1 MRNALYAVCTKD
13 VRSADNTK
21 VGKIGDSI
29 TQKVKEVLFR
39 QFSKI
44 AMTVRIILVDIGGQ
58 CMYDTGF
65 LVPIVIICTVVN
77 IRCKQELPV
86 CIGHGRFDGKD
97 IVCQIAVKGKHGL
110 GRKIC
115 LGFITA
121 VINQLHTGTFNQPG
135 KDTILYIC
143 PGFPAHGRQP
153 DVLGIKNVI
162 FDIYE
167 YRAGRLREKL
177 EEFMSK
183 GNIAAI
189 LYSNPNNP
197 AWICLTEEELQIIGE
212 CANKYD
218 VVVLEDMAYLCM
230 DFRKDMSRPF
240 EPPFQPTVARYT
252 DNYVITLSASKI
264 FSYAGE
270 RIAVAVISDKLYHRE
285 YPELRRRYGIGGFG
299 DNYILTYLYVA
310 SSGTSHSA
318 QYALAAMFKAAV
330 EGRYNFVGELREYG
344 RRSERS
350 RDIFEKHGFHLVYDK
365 DMDQTIGDGFFYTVG
380 YGNLD
385 NNSLMVRLMRCGI
398 NAIALNTTGSGQS
411 GIRVCVSRLLT
422 DEDFQAL
429 DERLQLFVELD
440 KE

>member
-1 MRNALYAVCTKD
+1 MKQPISQQVIQDILDQHDIADISKATIRQSVAVGAAL
-13 VRSADNTK
+13 
-21 VGKIGDSI
+21 
-29 TQKVKEVLFR
+29 E
-39 QFSKI
+39 KI
-44 AMTVRIILVDIGGQ
+44 AGEPFVHLEIGVPGIEACPIGIDAQKEALDRGVASVYPVISGLPELKQNASQFVKAFIDIDVPAQCIVPTVGSMQGSFNLILE
-58 CMYDTGF
+58 CS
-65 LVPIVIICTVVN
+65 
-77 IRCKQELPV
+77 
-86 CIGHGRFDGKD
+86 
-97 IVCQIAVKGKHGL
+97 
-110 GRKIC
+110 
-115 LGFITA
+115 
-121 VINQLHTGTFNQPG
+121 QLQPG

-162 FDIYE
+162 FNIYE

-218 VVVLEDMAYLCM
+218 VIVLEDMAYLCM

>member
-1 MRNALYAVCTKD
+1 MKQPISQQVIQDILDQHDIADISKATIRQSVAVGAAL
-13 VRSADNTK
+13 
-21 VGKIGDSI
+21 
-29 TQKVKEVLFR
+29 E
-39 QFSKI
+39 KI
-44 AMTVRIILVDIGGQ
+44 AGEPFVHLEIGVPGIEACPIGIDAQKEALDRGVASVYPVISGLPELKQNASQFVKAFIDIDVPAQCIVPTVGSMQGSFNLILE
-58 CMYDTGF
+58 CS
-65 LVPIVIICTVVN
+65 
-77 IRCKQELPV
+77 
-86 CIGHGRFDGKD
+86 
-97 IVCQIAVKGKHGL
+97 
-110 GRKIC
+110 
-115 LGFITA
+115 
-121 VINQLHTGTFNQPG
+121 QLQPG

-218 VVVLEDMAYLCM
+218 VIVLEVMAYLCM